1 MRYFQVYF
9 RPRSACLARIGLS
22 YYNPQ
27 PLYTAT
33 QDCTAK
39 ANATL
44 RLGESVRA
52 ACAVCEV
59 WRPETPAWTR
69 DPRGDPSGAPVAL
82 LIGGAQELTCSTPHW
97 WRAETLQ
104 AHFPTSGQNRRVAT
118 AVNPPC
124 RPVSPGRWVYNG
136 KITTEW

>member
-1 MRYFQVYF
+1 MKEPKYTLLGKEGFEQSSPPPPLVV
-9 RPRSACLARIGLS
+9 IS

-52 ACAVCEV
+52 ACTVCEV

-69 DPRGDPSGAPVAL
+69 DPRDDPSGAPVAI
-82 LIGGAQELTCSTPHW
+82 LIGGAQKLY
-97 WRAETLQ
+97 
-104 AHFPTSGQNRRVAT
+104 
-118 AVNPPC
+118 
-124 RPVSPGRWVYNG
+124 RPVSPPQVR
-136 KITTEW
+136 IAALPLL